1 MNRRNPFDV
10 LGLPTDPA
18 LTDEQIRAAWRAI
31 AAATHPDRPDGGD
44 LARYTQAG
52 AAYAELRTP
61 LGTQRSLGRHHRAPP
76 RHHPPC
82 RPPRPAGKTAPRPAS
97 GRCSCCPNASATAA
111 RSAWPCAPPP
121 PSCCR
126 SPCSP

>member
-111 RSAWPCAPPP
+111 RSAWSCAPPP